1 MTVYTYS
8 NVSSIK
14 VIRSHPYII
23 YSIKEGEPKQY
34 SEQYSEQKTQ
44 AMFLTFGIPSAITVD
59 HFIFIRTGFVM

>member
-34 SEQYSEQKTQ
+34 SEQKTQ